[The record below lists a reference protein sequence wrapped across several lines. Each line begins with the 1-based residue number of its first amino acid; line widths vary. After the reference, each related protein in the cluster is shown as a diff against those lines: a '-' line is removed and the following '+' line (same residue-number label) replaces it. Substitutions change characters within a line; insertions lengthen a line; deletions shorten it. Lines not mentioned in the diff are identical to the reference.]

1 MAEALAITTSKV
13 NIEQIVGDKYNILHQ
28 ELMHIR
34 KLNLFCLHL
43 NSCAA
48 CSMYMASADTSST

>member
-43 NSCAA
+43 
-48 CSMYMASADTSST
+48 TL